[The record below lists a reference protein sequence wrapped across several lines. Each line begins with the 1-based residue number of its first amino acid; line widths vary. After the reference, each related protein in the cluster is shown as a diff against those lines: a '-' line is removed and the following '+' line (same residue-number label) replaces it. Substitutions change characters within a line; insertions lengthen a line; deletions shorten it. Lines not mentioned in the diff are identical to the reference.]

1 MINKTITALLLL
13 ISAYSSA
20 QLKDTLFVTSGDS
33 TYAYAIKYVEVEESD
48 QHTKVAKYVF
58 DMGRTAVEID
68 HKRGKPSGIYRSYY
82 PDGQLMEF
90 GVYGW
95 GTLNGDWKEYD
106 EFGTLIVKGLYK
118 NGKKDGIWAFI
129 EEGIVGRYKN
139 DLKSGRWKYYEGNR
153 VIRSERY
160 KKGVL
165 IK

>member
-1 MINKTITALLLL
+1 MRTTNITVFLLL
-13 ISAYSSA
+13 IAGHLSA
-20 QLKDTLFVTSGDS
+20 QLKDTLYVTSEDS
-33 TYAYAIKYVEVEESD
+33 TYAYAITYIDVDETE
-48 QHTKVAKYVF
+48 QHTKVAKYNF

-68 HKRGKPSGIYRSYY
+68 YKRGKPSGVYRSYY

-106 EFGTLIVKGLYK
+106 EFGRLIVKGIYK
-118 NGKKDGIWAFI
+118 NGKKNGTWAFI
-129 EEGIVGRYKN
+129 EEGIVGSYKN
-139 DLKSGRWKYYEGNR
+139 GLKTGRWKYYQGKQ